1 MNDLTIFGVVVRI
14 LAVWLCRGNLDAHR
28 HPSLL
33 GTMHKVILTLS
44 SELPDELRPYSTEVT
59 LVGVGSVRVRPRL
72 RARSRM
78 FGSSSVHEWWSVP
91 GLQSCPPGD
100 RRHPLPLIYARI
112 STS

>member
-59 LVGVGSVRVRPRL
+59 LVGVGSVRARLRL
-72 RARSRM
+72 RARSRRS
-78 FGSSSVHEWWSVP
+78 G
-91 GLQSCPPGD
+91 CPASTSGGRFQGFRAALPGD